1 MMSVI
6 FIYVLQIKKK
16 GTLNAMW
23 KYVVPA
29 VIVLSILAF
38 VFLRKREKFDT
49 KKFSTNLTEQITK
62 LVDTNPVGTAPSS
75 SFEGNTYVPGYY
87 KIQTTFPMLTKRE
100 LRTFDI
106 EA

>member
-1 MMSVI
+1 
-6 FIYVLQIKKK
+6 
-16 GTLNAMW
+16 MW
-23 KYVVPA
+23 SYVVLA
-29 VIVLSILAF
+29 VIILAVVTM
-38 VFLRKREKFDT
+38 VFMRRKRETFAW
-49 KKFSTNLTEQITK
+49 KKFPANMTEQITT
-62 LVDTNPVGTAPSS
+62 LMDTNPVGTAPSS